1 MATHTSVDIKIQ
13 LKTVKKERI
22 MAEAIRL
29 FYEQGYRGTTLEQIA
44 DALGVTKPFLYGVY
58 DKKTDILFDISLQ
71 SITSS
76 LEAIQE
82 GYDTKGPATQR
93 LVEVVRRLTAV
104 CINHQKAVA
113 VYFREQASL
122 EPKHLKVIHG
132 LRKKFDRVLALLL
145 EEGVRDKVFS
155 VDDSRTASHAISGM
169 VSWTYVWFRNSGR
182 LSQNELMDQM
192 AQYALRIAGAK
203 SK

>member
-1 MATHTSVDIKIQ
+1 MATHSSVDIKIQ

-29 FYEQGYRGTTLEQIA
+29 FYERGYRGTSLEEIA

-58 DKKTDILFDISLQ
+58 DKKIDILFDISIL
-71 SITSS
+71 SISSS
-76 LEAIQE
+76 LEAIKE
-82 GYDTKGPATQR
+82 GYDTNGLAAER

-104 CINHQKAVA
+104 CINHQQAVA
-113 VYFREQASL
+113 IYFREQASL
-122 EPKHLKVIHG
+122 NNEQLKVVHG

-145 EEGVRDKVFS
+145 EEGVRQKEFD
-155 VDDSRTASHAISGM
+155 VDDSHTASLAISGM

-182 LSQNELMDQM
+182 LSQNELMEQM

-203 SK
+203 K

>member
-1 MATHTSVDIKIQ
+1 MATHPSIDIKIQ

-22 MAEAIRL
+22 MSESILL

-122 EPKHLKVIHG
+122 EPEQLKVIHG

-145 EEGVRDKVFS
+145 EEGVRQKEFV
-155 VDDSRTASHAISGM
+155 VDDSRTASLAISGM

-203 SK
+203 SR